1 MKKGSGVMVSMYMFE
16 KLFYKSENI
25 NACSFPV
32 LSECEFMNMEIEAF
46 HDSESVRCFAYYR
59 HFGSNAYIDIYVW
72 DVMLQNRYK
81 RFVIAED
88 YSFSQEDEKLFLEY
102 MSGNIVIEDDMVR
115 DLVNHI
121 KKEHSDLH
129 IELYS
134 DPRHV
139 LLHTYYTFHRN
150 GIYEIL
156 FKANLNWIAVN
167 LDRFEDYNII
177 GSSPQEIFYTHIE
190 VLRAFNYADG
200 IECIITLHDREVLNN
215 LYAAF
220 QNYIRGKRMNK
231 YQVLYLKD
239 IYYSEEKLNK
249 KMYEF
254 LGKLWKDSQYY
265 AYLKYREYKKVIDD
279 YYSILPKYPML
290 ADLEEMCEICD
301 WIEGYIENERYYN
314 WRYSQYFYDNKRKYE
329 YENDR
334 YQMIVPKDVSDIL
347 REAAQQHNCLYRYVW
362 RVASGDTVILFM
374 RDKGNPS
381 KSLVTLEVKHNAIV
395 QAYRAFNKLPNEQEQ
410 KFIEEFAKEKR
421 LCFETEYD
429 EDDDDWIEEEDEA
442 V

>member
-249 KMYEF
+249 NMYEF

>member
-59 HFGSNAYIDIYVW
+59 HSGSNAYIDIYVW

-115 DLVNHI
+115 DLVYHI

-177 GSSPQEIFYTHIE
+177 GCSPQEIFYTHVE
-190 VLRAFNYADG
+190 VLRAFNYAGG
-200 IECIITLHDREVLNN
+200 IECIITLYDREVLNN

-220 QNYIRGKRMNK
+220 HNYIRGRRMNK

-239 IYYSEEKLNK
+239 IYYSGEKLNK

-265 AYLKYREYKKVIDD
+265 AYLRYRDYKQVVDD
-279 YYSILPKYPML
+279 YYSILPKYPKL
-290 ADLEEMCEICD
+290 VDLEEMCEICD
-301 WIEGYIENERYYN
+301 WIEGYIENEGYYN

-334 YQMIVPKDVSDIL
+334 YQMIIPKDVSDIL

>member
-156 FKANLNWIAVN
+156 FKANLNWKAVN